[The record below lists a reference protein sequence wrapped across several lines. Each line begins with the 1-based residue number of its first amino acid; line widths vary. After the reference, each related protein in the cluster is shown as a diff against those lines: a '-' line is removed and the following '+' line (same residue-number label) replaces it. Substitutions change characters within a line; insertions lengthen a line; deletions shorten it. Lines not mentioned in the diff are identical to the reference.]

1 MKKTFIGAIFC
12 LGVLCFIGGCSSSG
26 SSSNTPPPPPPPPPA
41 VTISVSPLTA
51 AIATGGVTTLQVTL
65 TNDTAVTWTVN
76 DVANGDASVGT
87 ISTQN
92 LQGTYTAPAGQTGLV
107 ATVTATSVADTSKS
121 ASATIYVVPPG
132 TVTAT
137 GNSLVASYS
146 ITPPTDAQ
154 LSVQFGTDTT
164 YGRAT
169 SQQPTP
175 QGGGAVSTFVAG
187 MHASTLYHMQGIVQ
201 FSDGTQFLD
210 ADQTFTT
217 GTLPATIHP
226 VIAVTATPGMT
237 PQPGIEML
245 DLLDVGGSPVA
256 TDLDGSIN
264 WFYDFTSTNG
274 TLVQPIRPLRNGHFL
289 LVLAPN
295 SADPL
300 TGPQP
305 TPSTTNELREID
317 LAGNTIKSLNITDL
331 NTRLVNA
338 GFTLNALIV
347 HHEVIELP
355 NGHWIFL
362 VCLTKDFTD
371 LPGFPGV
378 TTVLGD
384 AIIDVDTNLNPVWVW
399 NSFDHLD
406 VNRHPFSFPDWTHS
420 NALLFAADGNLLL
433 SMRHQNWIIK
443 IDYKNGTGT
452 GDILW
457 HLGQGGDFTL
467 VGGTDPT
474 DWNYAQHGPAFFSA
488 ATSGVFDLGV
498 MDNGDDRIYPNNETC
513 AAAGFT
519 VCPFTTV
526 PIFHV
531 DEHDMTATLVFHD
544 VLSQFSNF
552 GGNVASLANGNVEFD
567 LCSDTTSASPVAA
580 EVFEVTRDSTAQVV
594 WKMNVTGQNGYRIFR
609 MPSLYPGVQW

>member
-1 MKKTFIGAIFC
+1 MKKNFISAIFC
-12 LGVLCFIGGCSSSG
+12 LAVLSFVGGCSSSG
-26 SSSNTPPPPPPPPPA
+26 SSNSMTPPPPPPPA
-41 VTISVSPLTA
+41 VSISVSPLTGA
-51 AIATGGVTTLQVTL
+51 VATGASTMLQATLM
-65 TNDTAVTWTVN
+65 NDTAATWSVN
-76 DVANGDASVGT
+76 GVANGDDTVGT
-87 ISTQN
+87 ITTQG
-92 LQGTYTAPAGQTGLV
+92 LQATYTAPPGPTGLV
-107 ATVTATSVADTSKS
+107 ATITATSVADTTKS
-121 ASATIYVVPPG
+121 ASATVYVVPPG
-132 TVTAT
+132 TITAT
-137 GNSLVASYS
+137 GNALVASYS
-146 ITPPTDAQ
+146 ITPPSDAQ
-154 LSVQFGTDTT
+154 LFVQFGVDTT

-175 QGGGAVSTFVAG
+175 QGGGPVSTFVAG
-187 MHASTLYHMQGIVQ
+187 MHASTLYHMQGVLQ

-217 GTLPATIHP
+217 GALPGNIHP
-226 VIAVTATPGMT
+226 MIAATTTPGMT

-245 DLLDVGGSPVA
+245 DLLDIGGSPVA
-256 TDLDGSIN
+256 ADLDGSII
-264 WFYDFTSTNG
+264 WYYQFTSTNG

-317 LAGNTIKSLNITDL
+317 LAGNTIKSLSITDL
-331 NTRLVNA
+331 DTRLTNA
-338 GFTLNALIV
+338 GFNLNALIV

-420 NALLFAADGNLLL
+420 NALLYTGDGNLLL

-443 IDYKNGTGT
+443 IDYKNGQGA

-457 HLGQGGDFTL
+457 HLGEQGDFTL
-467 VGGTDPT
+467 LGGTDPT
-474 DWNYAQHGPAFFSA
+474 DWTYAQHGPAFFSRG
-488 ATSGVFDLGV
+488 TSGVFDLGV
-498 MDNGDDRIYPNNETC
+498 MDNGDDRIYPNSETC

-526 PIFHV
+526 PIYHI
-531 DEHDMTATLVFHD
+531 DEHAMTATLVFHD
-544 VLSQFSNF
+544 VLSQFSSF
-552 GGNVASLANGNVEFD
+552 GGNVTSLANGNVEFD
-567 LCSDTTSASPVAA
+567 LCSVPTPSFPTAA
-580 EVFEVTRDSTAQVV
+580 QAVEVTRDAIPQVV
-594 WKMNVTGQNGYRIFR
+594 WEMNVTGQDGYRIFR
-609 MPSLYPGVQW
+609 LPSLYPGVQWP

>member
-1 MKKTFIGAIFC
+1 MNTRQSLLIGA
-12 LGVLCFIGGCSSSG
+12 VLSITCVAIGCSSSG
-26 SSSNTPPPPPPPPPA
+26 NKSSNLPPPPPPA
-41 VTISVSPLTA
+41 VTISVSPATA

-146 ITPPTDAQ
+146 ITPPSDAQ
-154 LSVQFGTDTT
+154 LFVQFGVDTT

-169 SQQPTP
+169 SQQLTP

-201 FSDGTQFLD
+201 FSDGTQFMD

-217 GTLPATIHP
+217 GVLPAGFTSQ
-226 VIAVTATPGMT
+226 VSATTTPGMT

-245 DLLDVGGSPVA
+245 DLIGTGGSPIA
-256 TDLDGSIN
+256 TDLDGSII
-264 WFYDFTSTNG
+264 WYYSFTPTPA
-274 TLVQPIRPLRNGHFL
+274 TLIQPIRMLPNGHML
-289 LVLAPN
+289 LVLSPN
-295 SADPL
+295 SCDII

-305 TPSTTNELREID
+305 TPNTTNEVREID
-317 LAGNTIKSLNITDL
+317 LAGNTIKSLNMTDL
-331 NTRLVNA
+331 NTRLATA
-338 GFTLNALIV
+338 GFTINALIV
-347 HHEVIELP
+347 HHDVIELP

-362 VCLTKDFTD
+362 VNVTRDFTD
-371 LPGFPGV
+371 LPGFPGT

-384 AIIDVDTNLNPVWVW
+384 VIVDVDANLNPVWIW
-399 NSFDHLD
+399 NTFDHLD
-406 VNRHPFSFPDWTHS
+406 VNRHPLSFPDWTHS
-420 NALLFAADGNLLL
+420 NALLYTDDGNLLL
-433 SMRHQNWIIK
+433 SIRHQNWIIK
-443 IDYKNGTGT
+443 IDYKNGQGA

-457 HLGQGGDFTL
+457 HLGDGGEFTL
-467 VGGTDPT
+467 AGGTDPT
-474 DWNYAQHGPAFFSA
+474 DWSYAQHGPAFFSR
-488 ATSGVFDLGV
+488 SSSHVFDLGV
-498 MDNGDDRIYPNNETC
+498 MDNGDDRNFPNEENC
-513 AAAGFT
+513 MVAGFT
-519 VCPFTTV
+519 LCPFTTV
-526 PIFHV
+526 PIYHI
-531 DEHDMTATLVFHD
+531 DEEAMTATIVFHD
-544 VLSQFSNF
+544 IPGQYSNF
-552 GGNVASLANGNVEFD
+552 GGDVASLENGNVEID
-567 LCSDTTSASPVAA
+567 LCEDTTATVQPSALVS
-580 EVFEVTRDSTAQVV
+580 EVTRDANPQVV

>member
-1 MKKTFIGAIFC
+1 MKKNFIAAIFC
-12 LGVLCFIGGCSSSG
+12 LEVLSFVGGCSSSG
-26 SSSNTPPPPPPPPPA
+26 SSKSMTPPPPPPA
-41 VTISVSPLTA
+41 VTISVSPLTD
-51 AIATGGVTTLQVTL
+51 AIATGQSTMLQVTL
-65 TNDTAVTWTVN
+65 VNDTAVTWSVN
-76 DVANGDASVGT
+76 GVANGDDSVGT
-87 ISTQN
+87 ITTQD
-92 LQGTYTAPAGQTGLV
+92 LQGTYSAPVGATGLV
-107 ATVTATSVADTSKS
+107 AMITATSVADTTKS
-121 ASATIYVVPPG
+121 ASATVYVVPPG
-132 TVTAT
+132 IVTAT
-137 GNSLVASYS
+137 GNALVATYS
-146 ITPPTDAQ
+146 ITPPSDAR
-154 LSVQFGTDTT
+154 LSVQFGLDTT

-187 MHASTLYHMQGIVQ
+187 MHASTLYHMQGVVQ

-210 ADQTFTT
+210 ADQTFST
-217 GTLPATIHP
+217 GALPSFVHP
-226 VIAVTATPGMT
+226 VISVTTTPGMT

-245 DLLDVGGSPVA
+245 DLLDEGGSPIA

-264 WFYDFTSTNG
+264 WFYQFTSTNG

-295 SADPL
+295 SAIPL

-305 TPSTTNELREID
+305 TPSTTNEVREID
-317 LAGNTIKSLNITDL
+317 LAGNTIKSLNMTDL

-347 HHEVIELP
+347 HHDVIELP

-406 VNRHPFSFPDWTHS
+406 INRHPFSFPDWTHS
-420 NALLFAADGNLLL
+420 NALLLTGDGNLLL

-443 IDYKNGTGT
+443 IDYKNGAGT
-452 GDILW
+452 GDVLW

-474 DWNYAQHGPAFFSA
+474 DWVYAQHGPAFFSRA
-488 ATSGVFDLGV
+488 SSGVFDLGV
-498 MDNGDDRIYPNNETC
+498 MDNGDDRVYPNNESC

-526 PIFHV
+526 PIYHI
-531 DEHDMTATLVFHD
+531 DEHAMTATLVFQD
-544 VLSQFSNF
+544 VLSQYSFF
-552 GGNVASLANGNVEFD
+552 GGNVTSLANGNVEFD
-567 LCSDTTSASPVAA
+567 LCSNVPAASPTAAVA
-580 EVFEVTRDSTAQVV
+580 FEVTRDANPQVV
-594 WKMNVTGQNGYRIFR
+594 WQMNIGTQNGYRIFR
-609 MPSLYPGVQW
+609 LPSLYPGVQW